1 MAGNK
6 ALVLG
11 GGGLAGIA
19 WATGVLTGLAERGV
33 DVTDA
38 DVIIGTSAGSAVAAQ
53 LGRGPSLAELFERQ
67 VDPASA
73 NRELVPYGLDMA
85 KLWEALLETRV
96 GVGDPNEL
104 RRRVGLLAL
113 QNETVPESQ
122 RREVVAGRLPEHTWP
137 ERDLRIT
144 AVNTRTGEPV
154 VFDRASG
161 VDLVDAVAASCA
173 VPGVWPPVTIGAER
187 YIDGGVRTMVN
198 ADLAEGYAR
207 ILVVAPLPAPPLDE
221 EIEQLRTSS
230 RVELIVPDE
239 NALAAFG
246 DNPLD
251 PATRKPSAEAGLT
264 QGREAATVVGALWN
278 G

>member
-1 MAGNK
+1 MAENK

-19 WATGVLTGLAERGV
+19 WATGVLTGLAEHGI

-53 LGRGPSLAELFERQ
+53 LGRSWSLAELFERQ

-85 KLWEALLETRV
+85 KLWEDLLETRV
-96 GVGDPNEL
+96 GVSDPTEQ
-104 RRRVGLLAL
+104 RRRVGTLAL

-144 AVNTRTGEPV
+144 AVNARTGEPV
-154 VFDRASG
+154 VFDRTSG
-161 VDLVDAVAASCA
+161 VDLVDAVSASCA
-173 VPGVWPPVTIGAER
+173 VPGVWPPVTIGTER
-187 YIDGGVRTMVN
+187 FIDGGVRTMVN

-207 ILVVAPLPAPPLDE
+207 ILIVAPLPAPPLDE
-221 EIEQLRTSS
+221 EVEQLRTAS

-239 NALAAFG
+239 NALGAFG

-251 PATRKPSAEAGLT
+251 PATRKPSAEAGLA
-264 QGREAATVVGALWN
+264 QGREAAAAVAALWN